1 MRWIAFGICLLSA
14 AVAAAPQTAVQG
26 GPPGPAQ
33 PGPPSQNRAASP
45 AGTARVHGVVVSDT
59 GAPIRDAEIIL
70 SGQQVREARSDDNG
84 RFDFDGLQAGRF
96 YLGISKAGFGTQITT
111 IQTSTSTQPTF
122 VLTDGQ
128 TLERSVTLP
137 RGGVIKG
144 RLADASGEP
153 LVNAEMRVER
163 FVYGPGGRQLAQ
175 HSGPSG
181 GGWFTNDLGEFR
193 VFGLAPG
200 AYLVSARTRQFGAA
214 VTMGAGGVRD
224 RAEGLIPTYF
234 PGTTRVADARS
245 VRVAAGQEVVA
256 DFVATTGRMLRVTGV
271 VRNSR
276 GAPPAGHNVFLAVQ
290 TSNSS
295 GQINGGAIA
304 ADGSFSVGNVP
315 PGDYTLRVRQLGGGT
330 PESEVAW
337 MPISLSTEDLTGLQL
352 TTQRG
357 VTLRGRVEWAGS
369 APRPT
374 ATMRVS
380 TRLAEYTGGPLGS
393 ESPYTYL
400 DLESGTLRAD
410 DTFELGGAIG
420 RVLFSLSPQPWQIR
434 SVTVN
439 GKEVTDTGL
448 DTTSQDAASL
458 ITIVMTDRFT
468 NLSGTVRDSQRP
480 VIDYVVVVLP
490 QKPIEGMGASRYTRV
505 LRPDRD
511 GAFTVRGLPTGDYV
525 AAAFEALEA
534 GREWDPEIQKTVRG
548 AGRDFSLSEGQSLS
562 LNLELLR

>member
-1 MRWIAFGICLLSA
+1 
-14 AVAAAPQTAVQG
+14 
-26 GPPGPAQ
+26 
-33 PGPPSQNRAASP
+33 
-45 AGTARVHGVVVSDT
+45 VVVSDI
-59 GAPIRDAEIIL
+59 GAPIRDADIIL
-70 SGQQVREARSDDNG
+70 SGQQVREGKSDDNG
-84 RFDFDGLQAGRF
+84 RFEFDGLQAGRF
-96 YLGISKAGFGTQITT
+96 YLSVTKAGFGTQVTT
-111 IQTSTSTQPTF
+111 IQSSATAQPSIE
-122 VLTDGQ
+122 LSDGQ
-128 TLERSVTLP
+128 TLDRTVTLP

-144 RLADASGEP
+144 RLVDASGEP
-153 LVNAEMRVER
+153 LANADMRVER

-175 HSGPSG
+175 HSGPTPNS
-181 GGWFTNDLGEFR
+181 WMTNDLGEFR

-200 AYLVSARTRQFGAA
+200 AYLVSARTRQFGAP
-214 VTMGAGGVRD
+214 VTMGAGGARD

-234 PGTTRVADARS
+234 PGTTRLADARS

-256 DFVATTGRMLRVTGV
+256 DFVATTGRLLRVSGT

-276 GAPPAGHNVFLAVQ
+276 GAPPAGHNVFLGVQ

-315 PGDYTLRVRQLGGGT
+315 PGDYTLRVRQQGGGT
-330 PESEVAW
+330 PDGEVAW
-337 MPISLSTEDLTGLQL
+337 MPISLSTEDLTGVQL

-374 ATMRVS
+374 TTMRVS
-380 TRLAEYTGGPLGS
+380 TRLAEYSGGPLGG

-400 DLESGTLRAD
+400 DLESGTVKPD
-410 DTFELGGAIG
+410 DTFELGGAVG
-420 RVLFSLSPQPWQIR
+420 RVLLSLAPQPWQVR

-439 GKEVTDTGL
+439 GKDVTDTGL
-448 DTTSQDAASL
+448 DTASPDAASV
-458 ITIVMTDRFT
+458 ITIVMTDRLT
-468 NLSGTVRDSQRP
+468 NVSGAVRDSQRP
-480 VIDYVVVVLP
+480 VNDYVVVVLP

-511 GAFTVRGLPTGDYV
+511 GAFSVRGLPTGEYV
-525 AAAFEALEA
+525 AAALDALES
-534 GREWDPEIQKTVRG
+534 GREWDPEVQKMIRG
-548 AGRDFSLSEGQSLS
+548 AGPDFSLSEGQSLS

>member
-1 MRWIAFGICLLSA
+1 MRWIAFGVCLLSA

-26 GPPGPAQ
+26 GLPGPAQ
-33 PGPPSQNRAASP
+33 PGPVPQNRPASA
-45 AGTARVHGVVVSDT
+45 AGTARVRGVVVSDT

-70 SGQQVREARSDDNG
+70 SGAQVREGRSDDNG
-84 RFDFDGLQAGRF
+84 RFDFDGLVAGRF
-96 YLGISKAGFGTQITT
+96 YLNVTKAGFGTQITT
-111 IQTSTSTQPTF
+111 IQTSLTAQPSF

-128 TLERSVTLP
+128 TLDRTVRLP

-144 RLADASGEP
+144 RLVDASGEP
-153 LVNAEMRVER
+153 LANAEMRVER

-175 HSGPSG
+175 HSGPTPTA
-181 GGWFTNDLGEFR
+181 WMTNDLGEFR

-200 AYLVSARTRQFGAA
+200 TYLVSARSRQFGAP
-214 VTMGAGGVRD
+214 VTMGAGGARD

-234 PGTTRVADARS
+234 PGTTRVSEARS

-256 DFVATTGRMLRVTGV
+256 DYVATTGRLLRVAGV

-304 ADGSFSVGNVP
+304 ADGSFNIGNVP

-330 PESEVAW
+330 PDGEVAW
-337 MPISLSTEDLTGLQL
+337 MPISLSSEDLTGLQL

-374 ATMRVS
+374 TTMRIS
-380 TRLAEYTGGPLGS
+380 TRLAEYTGGPLGG

-400 DLESGTLRAD
+400 DLESGTVRAD

-420 RVLFSLSPQPWQIR
+420 RVLLSLSPQPWQIR

-439 GKEVTDTGL
+439 GKDVTDTGL
-448 DTTSQDAASL
+448 DTTSPDVASP

-480 VIDYVVVVLP
+480 VTDYFVVVLP
-490 QKPIEGMGASRYTRV
+490 QKSIEGMGASRYIRV

-511 GAFTVRGLPTGDYV
+511 GSFSARGLPTGDYV
-525 AAAFEALEA
+525 VAAFEGLES
-534 GREWDPEIQKTVRG
+534 GREWDPEVQKLVRD

-562 LNLELLR
+562 LTLELLR